1 MSRINELCGKHGI
14 VLCYLFG
21 SMQEQGKALLDGAD
35 VRPSDPES
43 DIDFAVL
50 FSEPPE
56 DAAKAYALLCEISA
70 APSA

>member
-1 MSRINELCGKHGI
+1 MSRIDEICRKHGI

-50 FSEPPE
+50 FSEPPD